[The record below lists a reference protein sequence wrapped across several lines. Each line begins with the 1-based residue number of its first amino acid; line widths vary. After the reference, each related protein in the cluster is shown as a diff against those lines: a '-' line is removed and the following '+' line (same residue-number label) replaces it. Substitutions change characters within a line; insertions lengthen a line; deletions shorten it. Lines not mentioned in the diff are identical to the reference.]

1 MSIAA
6 AICALAAP
14 VLGSQASDLFHKG
27 EKLEKVGNY
36 TQAYLLYTEA
46 ATLEPSNVRY
56 QSKAAALQVRATK
69 NAKIDLSPSSTAL
82 VPDSAPSEPKQE
94 DFSSITAFDLAKARQ
109 ARPPAQLKL
118 SSGRFDM
125 HLSGE
130 PKAIFAEVAQRCGL
144 QTSFDGDYA
153 QTPQRVRFDVTDAT
167 CAEILRETEAA
178 TGSFIVPLSSK
189 LMFVSKDTPA
199 KRIDNEQT
207 MSAVIPVP
215 TAMTT
220 QEITEIAQA
229 VRQTTGIEKIAWSA
243 ATDEIVIRDRVSRV
257 IPAKAVIE
265 QLAAR
270 RGEVMVDVRFLS
282 LTKSQ
287 MMTFGINLTNSI
299 SIFYAGNSPNAT
311 GTIPTSS
318 AVSTASQTVTTA
330 IKLFGGGATVW
341 AMTAVNASV
350 VANLTEANART
361 ILETQVRAVSGLP
374 STLHVGDKY
383 PVLTAGYF
391 GTGATAGQA
400 GVYTPTPS
408 FAYQDLGVSL
418 KVTPVV
424 SNDQSI
430 TIDVESEYQLLAG
443 TSANGIPLLAN
454 RKVASRISVKNDEW
468 AVIAGLIDQTKNK
481 TINGFAGLGHVPLL
495 GQLFRTTTR
504 ENDQGY
510 ILIVLKPHIVGL
522 APGSRPTSEVWVG
535 SENRPLSPL

>member
-1 MSIAA
+1 VSFAA

-14 VLGSQASDLFHKG
+14 VFGTQASDLFRKG
-27 EKLEKVGNY
+27 QKFEKAGNY

-46 ATLEPSNVRY
+46 ATLEPANARY
-56 QSKAAALQVRATK
+56 QSKAAALQVRAAK
-69 NAKIDLSPSSTAL
+69 NAKIDLPSSSATL
-82 VPDSAPSEPKQE
+82 DPDPAPSEPKPE
-94 DFSSITAFDLAKARQ
+94 DFSSITAFELSKARQ
-109 ARPPAQLKL
+109 AQPPAQLKL
-118 SSGRFDM
+118 PSGRFDM

-130 PKAIFAEVAQRCGL
+130 PKAIFDQVAQRCGL
-144 QTSFDGDYA
+144 QTSFDGDYTQA
-153 QTPQRVRFDVTDAT
+153 PQRVRFDVTDAT

-189 LMFVSKDTPA
+189 LIFISKDTPA

-257 IPAKAVIE
+257 IPAKAIIE
-265 QLAAR
+265 QLAAH
-270 RGEVMVDVRFLS
+270 RGQVMVDVRFLS

-311 GTIPTSS
+311 GVIP
-318 AVSTASQTVTTA
+318 AASTASQTVTTA

-350 VANLTEANART
+350 VANLTDNNART
-361 ILETQVRAVSGLP
+361 ILETQLRAVSGLP

-383 PVLTAGYF
+383 PVLTSGYF
-391 GTGATAGQA
+391 GTGASAGQP

-408 FAYQDLGVSL
+408 FTYQDLGVSL
-418 KVTPVV
+418 KITPIV

-430 TIDVESEYQLLAG
+430 TMDVESEYQLLAG
-443 TSANGIPLLAN
+443 TSANGIPLLAS

-468 AVIAGLIDQTKNK
+468 AVVAGLIDQTKSK

-504 ENDQGY
+504 EDDRDR

-522 APGSRPTSEVWVG
+522 APGSRPTPEVRVG